1 MIISHIEYVNNVIWG
16 GWQDIPR
23 YRTIRNSRKTMTE
36 ASEAISRKRYAANAF
51 LGSISNS
58 NSILSFHYHG
68 FLLGWIILALLS
80 PPCYG
85 LLPLCFSTHGR
96 HDGANRIRHRR
107 CSLTMIHSIK
117 IRIVGK
123 KNSGETWLHDTYTC
137 YETWLRGMIAV
148 ETVWHKNDADLVSS
162 VMADYKKQHAVILLD
177 PRGNTY
183 SSEKFSHQFFSWLDA
198 GGSRATFVIGGAD
211 GLPPELNPNS
221 TMSKD
226 THFPS
231 VSLSTLTMTHQF
243 CRILLIEQI
252 YRAAEI
258 CKGMLYLLPC
268 LCTSSI
274 CCHLSLLFLL
284 FFFFFL

>member
-1 MIISHIEYVNNVIWG
+1 MRLNWYPSSVLGLRHTNACYSTTYSSRSCVSNNS
-16 GWQDIPR
+16 D
-23 YRTIRNSRKTMTE
+23 T
-36 ASEAISRKRYAANAF
+36 ISRRRDSVDAF
-51 LGSISNS
+51 LGSTNNN
-58 NSILSFHYHG
+58 NSILLFHYYG
-68 FLLGWIILALLS
+68 FLLGWIILDLLS
-80 PPCYG
+80 PPCVG

-96 HDGANRIRHRR
+96 RDVANRIRHRR

-117 IRIVGK
+117 IRIVGR
-123 KNSGETWLHDTYTC
+123 KNSGETWLHDAYTC
-137 YETWLRGMIAV
+137 SEARLRGTIAV

-162 VMADYKKQHAVILLD
+162 VMSHHKKQHAVILLD

-231 VSLSTLTMTHQF
+231 LSLSTLTMTHQF